1 MSWFSAARPGTKA
14 PGSPRAAR
22 PEEKAGGPAAT
33 HQSLGFKTLLRG
45 LRPEASHSL
54 LDLGPALG
62 ANVEFFNS
70 RLACRMRIADFY
82 RSYAGRGMAAD
93 GDDDAFRAAVRDIL
107 AFSSGETFDA
117 VLVWD
122 LFDYLR
128 RPQIGA
134 LMEHVTPA
142 LRPGALLFLSLSYGK
157 QIPAAPLTF
166 RIVDEQTLRYGAAG
180 EPQRPCP
187 RYKLPDLERQM
198 PGFAVEA
205 SFLLRNGM
213 QEYVLVY
220 QPSGSA
226 PGASGGG
233 PS

>member
-1 MSWFSAARPGTKA
+1 MSWFSATG
-14 PGSPRAAR
+14 PRAGPPRTAR
-22 PEEKAGGPAAT
+22 SEEKAAVAAAT
-33 HQSLGFKTLLRG
+33 IHQSLGFKALLRG

-82 RSYAGRGMAAD
+82 RSYAGRGLTA
-93 GDDDAFRAAVRDIL
+93 DDDEAAFGAAVRDIL
-107 AFSSGETFDA
+107 AFSPGETFDA
-117 VLVWD
+117 VLAWD

-134 LMEHVTPA
+134 LMGHVTTA
-142 LRPGALLFLSLSYGK
+142 LRPGALLFLSLCYGK

-180 EPQRPCP
+180 ESQRPCP

-220 QPSGSA
+220 QDGGSA
-226 PGASGGG
+226 AGASGGG
-233 PS
+233 PA